1 MRPSCKVFPN
11 IAFRRKRL
19 FINVLSSFLASIF
32 AVEAGYG
39 GWKGER
45 KEVPK
50 RLWLSYTFS
59 DLEPLR
65 DFFSLNS

>member
-1 MRPSCKVFPN
+1 M
-11 IAFRRKRL
+11 
-19 FINVLSSFLASIF
+19 LSLFLASIF

-50 RLWLSYTFS
+50 RLWVSYTFS
-59 DLEPLR
+59 DLKPLR